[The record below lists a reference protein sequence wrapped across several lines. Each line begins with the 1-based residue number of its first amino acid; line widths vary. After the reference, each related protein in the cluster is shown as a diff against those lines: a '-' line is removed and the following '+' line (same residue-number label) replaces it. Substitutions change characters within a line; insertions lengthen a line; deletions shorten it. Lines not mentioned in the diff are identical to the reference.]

1 MNSPNSAI
9 FSASADLQAM
19 EVPEVIDEL
28 LETARIRGA
37 SDLHLVP
44 TETALELSWRVDGV
58 LHHVGHLPRALSS
71 NVVARL
77 KVLAELLT
85 YRTDIP
91 QEGRIRSGDNTLD
104 MRVSTFPTLFG
115 EKTVVRLLRT
125 SDQFSRVDDLGL
137 PDDVRHLLHQS
148 LNCRGGVLLVTGS
161 AGSGKTTT
169 LYACL
174 RELAT
179 AKGRPLSLVSLE
191 DPIES
196 VVTGVAQSQV
206 NPAAGFDYATGLR
219 SLMRQDPEV
228 IMVGEIRDR
237 ETAETVLQ
245 ASLTGHLVLTTF
257 HAGSG
262 AEAIGRLADMGI
274 EPYLLRSGLLA
285 ILCQRLLRRLCHC
298 NQPAPKDTPQSPWST
313 GSHHVAAG
321 CPDCHETGY
330 AGRGVIAE
338 WLDPSVPAIA
348 DAILRRNDSR
358 SLHAAAVSVGHVD
371 LATRSIAAINSGW
384 TTPQEVTRVLGLPSP
399 NSPSGAG
406 T

>member
-137 PDDVRHLLHQS
+137 PDDVGHLLHQS
-148 LNCRGGVLLVTGS
+148 LNCRGGVVLVTGS

-169 LYACL
+169 
-174 RELAT
+174 
-179 AKGRPLSLVSLE
+179 
-191 DPIES
+191 
-196 VVTGVAQSQV
+196 
-206 NPAAGFDYATGLR
+206 
-219 SLMRQDPEV
+219 
-228 IMVGEIRDR
+228 
-237 ETAETVLQ
+237 
-245 ASLTGHLVLTTF
+245 
-257 HAGSG
+257 
-262 AEAIGRLADMGI
+262 
-274 EPYLLRSGLLA
+274 
-285 ILCQRLLRRLCHC
+285 
-298 NQPAPKDTPQSPWST
+298 
-313 GSHHVAAG
+313 
-321 CPDCHETGY
+321 
-330 AGRGVIAE
+330 
-338 WLDPSVPAIA
+338 
-348 DAILRRNDSR
+348 
-358 SLHAAAVSVGHVD
+358 
-371 LATRSIAAINSGW
+371 
-384 TTPQEVTRVLGLPSP
+384 
-399 NSPSGAG
+399 
-406 T
+406 